1 MSKSLKIV
9 LGIVVG
15 LVVLYTL
22 LGFFAVPWAITNKLP
37 VMLTE
42 ELNRPVAIQEASFN
56 PFLFKLQ
63 VKGFG
68 LQEADKS
75 PIAGFDELF
84 VDFEPLSSLKNQ
96 AYTFAKIR
104 LGLPYGLVMV
114 RPDGS
119 VNVAEMGQPDS
130 GDRDREPPEEVLK
143 DGADEPEGL
152 PAILIE
158 ELAIQQGMVEFVDA
172 SRPTPFEAHIV
183 PINLTLEQF
192 STQKGRANPYA
203 LSAELQDEEKIAWE
217 GTLTLEPVQSQGN
230 LTLENIQLSGIW
242 AYLHDQFRFLIP
254 QGVATLKGQYELS
267 VNDDVVDVMVN
278 QGTVT
283 VQDVQIQEKG
293 ASEAVIDLPFFEVDG
308 VSVDVGKQEVRIPT
322 AKSRDARLTGWLD
335 EDGEMNY
342 QTLFTPLDADKDEAS
357 KAALSDAQDSANA
370 ELPWTVFV
378 QDIALENYTV
388 ELEDRQP
395 DIPVKLLLDSLQLHT
410 SEFSTNFDKPLP
422 IDLSFHLNQTGKA
435 NLKGSVAIEP
445 VSVQL
450 DVALADIA
458 LQPFKSYI
466 SPFVQFDVEDGALSL
481 AGKARYQ
488 DSAKAE
494 PLVTFNGGLDIAQLA
509 LVDPAQAKPFVQWEA
524 LKLKDFSLAV
534 EPTSVKLKEVALVKP
549 ALVMSVD
556 PDGGL
561 NFFRLFSPAGQEEPD
576 TDKSTK
582 AETAPEESEGPPTPV
597 KIQTVR
603 LENLQA
609 SIADLSVTP
618 NVRTKIADLSG
629 TIKGLSSEQLAKA
642 DVSIK
647 GKVGG
652 YAPILIE
659 GQINPLSED
668 AYTDLVLS
676 FKNLDLTTV
685 SPYSGKFA
693 GYPISKGKMTL
704 ELDYKLSQ
712 KELVGENKVF
722 VDQITMGKQVESP
735 DATSLPIPLAL
746 ALLKDRKGKI
756 DIDLPVRG
764 NIDDPEF
771 SYWGLIGQALV
782 NLITK
787 VAASPFS
794 IVGGLVGEIAGGDA
808 DALQY
813 VAFPAGEKEVPLPEQ
828 EKLLALGKAIAERP
842 GLRLEITGAAD
853 PDLDSKAL
861 AAAKLLTQLKKAKF
875 VEQPPS
881 SEEGEISIDQVELTP
896 EEEAQFF
903 TKLYREKFGDSAA
916 TNSAK
921 DSDDP
926 EKASK
931 KPTVEEMKEALL
943 KDIPVDEGQLR
954 FLAQQRAQHIQDFLI
969 QKAEIPND
977 RVFLVEV
984 LLTPEVEQDLVRSP
998 LALGAN

>member
-1 MSKSLKIV
+1 MKKVFKIF
-9 LGIVVG
+9 LVVG
-15 LVVLYTL
+15 VALFLLYIA
-22 LGFFAVPWAITNKLP
+22 LGFWGVPWVITNKLP
-37 VMLTE
+37 AMLTE
-42 ELNRPVAIQEASFN
+42 ELNRPVTIQEASFN

-68 LQEADKS
+68 LQETDES

-96 AYTFAKIR
+96 AYTFAHIR
-104 LGLPYGLVMV
+104 LGLPYGFVMV

-119 VNVAEMGQPDS
+119 VNVAEMGQQGSADDEGELPQDV
-130 GDRDREPPEEVLK
+130 PEGGEE
-143 DGADEPEGL
+143 AQGL

-158 ELAIQQGMVEFVDA
+158 VLAIQQGMVEFVDA
-172 SRPTPFEAHIV
+172 SRPTPFEAHLV

-203 LSAELQDEEKIAWE
+203 LSAELQDEEKISWE
-217 GTLTLEPVQSQGN
+217 GTLTLEPVQSQGS
-230 LTLENIQLSGIW
+230 LTLENIQLSGVW

-267 VNDDVVDVMVN
+267 VNDDDVDVVVN
-278 QGTVT
+278 HGTVT
-283 VQDVQIQEKG
+283 VKDVQIQKKG

-308 VSVDVGKQEVRIPT
+308 VSVDIGKQEVRIPT
-322 AKSRDARLTGWLD
+322 AKSQDARLTGWLD
-335 EDGEMNY
+335 EEGEMNY
-342 QTLFTPLDADKDEAS
+342 QTLFTPVDADKVEAS
-357 KAALSDAQDSANA
+357 ETALSDAQDSANS
-370 ELPWTVFV
+370 ESSWTVLV
-378 QDIALENYTV
+378 QDIVLENYTV
-388 ELEDRQP
+388 DFEDRQP
-395 DIPVKLLLDSLQLHT
+395 EIPVKLLLDSLQLHT

-422 IDLSFHLNQTGKA
+422 IDLAFNLNQTGKA
-435 NLKGSVAIEP
+435 DLKGAVTIEP
-445 VSVQL
+445 LAVQL
-450 DVALADIA
+450 DVALSNIA
-458 LQPFKSYI
+458 LPPFESYL

-488 DSAKAE
+488 DGAKTE
-494 PLVTFNGGLDIAQLA
+494 PLVTFDGGLAIEQLA
-509 LVDPAQAKPFVQWEA
+509 LVDPAQAKPFVQWDA
-524 LKLKDFSLAV
+524 LKLKDLNLAV
-534 EPTSVKLKEVALVKP
+534 EPTSVTLQEVALVKP
-549 ALVMSVD
+549 ALVMAMD

-561 NFFRLFSPAGQEEPD
+561 NFSRLFSPVGQEETDIDDSTYSD
-576 TDKSTK
+576 T
-582 AETAPEESEGPPTPV
+582 ASEQSDVPPTPV
-597 KIQTVR
+597 KIKTVR

-618 NVRTKIADLSG
+618 HVRTKIADLSG
-629 TIKGLSSEQLAKA
+629 TIEGLSSEQLAKA

-652 YAPILIE
+652 YAPLLIE

-693 GYPISKGKMTL
+693 GYPITKGKITL
-704 ELDYKLSQ
+704 NLDYKLSQ

-722 VDQITMGKQVESP
+722 VDQITMGKHVDSP

-813 VAFPAGEKEVPLPEQ
+813 VAFPAGEKEVALPEE

-853 PDLDSKAL
+853 PDVDSRAL
-861 AAAKLLTQLKKAKF
+861 AAAKLLLQLKKAKF
-875 VEQPPS
+875 VEQPHS
-881 SEEGEISIDQVELTP
+881 NEEGDISIDQVKLMP
-896 EEEAQFF
+896 EEKAQFF
-903 TKLYREKFGDSAA
+903 TKLYREKFGDAAA

-921 DSDDP
+921 DSDNS

-931 KPTVEEMKEALL
+931 QPTVEEMKEALL

-954 FLAQQRAQHIQDFLI
+954 LLAQQRAQHIQDFLI
-969 QKAEIPND
+969 QKAQIPND

-998 LALGAN
+998 LALGVN

>member
-9 LGIVVG
+9 LGLIVG
-15 LVVLYTL
+15 LVVLYTV
-22 LGFFAVPWAITNKLP
+22 LGFFAVPWAITSKLP
-37 VMLTE
+37 AMLTK
-42 ELNRPVAIQEASFN
+42 ELNRPVTIQEAAFN

-68 LQEADKS
+68 LQEADES

-130 GDRDREPPEEVLK
+130 ADDEGESPQDVPEG
-143 DGADEPEGL
+143 GAEAQGL
-152 PAILIE
+152 PAVLIE

-172 SRPTPFEAHIV
+172 SRPMPFEAHLV

-203 LSAELQDEEKIAWE
+203 LSAELQDDEKISWE
-217 GTLTLEPVQSQGN
+217 GTLTLEPVQSQGS

-254 QGVATLKGQYELS
+254 QGVATLNGQYELS
-267 VNDDVVDVMVN
+267 VNEDDVDVVVN
-278 QGTVT
+278 QGTIT

-293 ASEAVIDLPFFEVDG
+293 ASEAVIALPFFEVDG
-308 VSVDVGKQEVRIPT
+308 VFVDVGKQEVRIPT
-322 AKSRDARLTGWLD
+322 AKGRDARLTGWLD
-335 EDGEMNY
+335 EDGVMNY
-342 QTLFTPLDADKDEAS
+342 QSLFTPLDADKDEIS
-357 KAALSDAQDSANA
+357 EAARSDEQDSSDV
-370 ELPWTVFV
+370 EPPWTVLV
-378 QDIALENYTV
+378 QDIVLENFTID
-388 ELEDRQP
+388 LEDRQP
-395 DIPVKLLLDSLQLHT
+395 EIPVKLLLDSLQFHT

-422 IDLSFHLNQTGKA
+422 VDLSFNLNQTGKA
-435 NLKGSVAIEP
+435 DLKGSVEIEP

-450 DVALADIA
+450 DVALSDIA
-458 LQPFKSYI
+458 LQPFESYL
-466 SPFVQFDVEDGALSL
+466 SPFVQFDVGDGALSL
-481 AGKARYQ
+481 AGKAHYQ
-488 DSAKAE
+488 DGSEAK
-494 PLVTFNGGLDIAQLA
+494 PMVTFDGGLDIAQLA
-509 LVDPAQAKPFVQWEA
+509 LVDPAQAKPFVKWDA
-524 LKLKDFSLAV
+524 LNLKDLSLAV
-534 EPTSVKLKEVALVKP
+534 EPTSVTLKEVALVKP

-561 NFFRLFSPAGQEEPD
+561 NFSRLFSPAGQED
-576 TDKSTK
+576 T
-582 AETAPEESEGPPTPV
+582 ETEASEDSNRESEESTGSPTPV

-693 GYPISKGKMTL
+693 GYPITKGKMTL

-722 VDQITMGKQVESP
+722 VDQITMGKHVESP

-808 DALQY
+808 DALKY
-813 VAFPAGEKEVPLPEQ
+813 VAFLAGEKNVSLPEQ

-853 PDLDSKAL
+853 SDLDSKAL

-881 SEEGEISIDQVELTP
+881 NEEGDISIDQVELTS

-916 TNSAK
+916 THSAR
-921 DSDDP
+921 DSGDP

-931 KPTVEEMKEALL
+931 KPTVEEMKDALL
-943 KDIPVDEGQLR
+943 KDIPVDESQLR
-954 FLAQQRAQHIQDFLI
+954 LLAQQRAQHIQDFLI
-969 QKAEIPND
+969 QKAQVPND
-977 RVFLVEV
+977 RIFLVEV
-984 LLTPEVEQDLVRSP
+984 TLEPEVEQDLVRSP
-998 LALGAN
+998 LALGVN

>member
-1 MSKSLKIV
+1 MKKIFKIF
-9 LGIVVG
+9 LVVG
-15 LVVLYTL
+15 VVLFLLYTA
-22 LGFFAVPWAITNKLP
+22 LGFWGVPWAITNKLP
-37 VMLTE
+37 AMLTQ
-42 ELNRPVAIQEASFN
+42 ELNRPVTIQEAAFN

-68 LQEADKS
+68 LQEADES

-96 AYTFAKIR
+96 AYTFAQIR
-104 LGLPYGLVMV
+104 LGLPYGFVMV

-130 GDRDREPPEEVLK
+130 ADDKGELPQDVPEGGEE
-143 DGADEPEGL
+143 AQGL

-172 SRPTPFEAHIV
+172 SRPTPFEAHLV

-203 LSAELQDEEKIAWE
+203 LLAELQDEEKISWE
-217 GTLTLEPVQSQGN
+217 GTLTLEPVQSQGS
-230 LTLENIQLSGIW
+230 LTLENIQLAGLW

-254 QGVATLKGQYELS
+254 QGVATLKGQYELT
-267 VNDDVVDVMVN
+267 VNDDDVDVVVN

-283 VQDVQIQEKG
+283 VKDVQIQEKG
-293 ASEAVIDLPFFEVDG
+293 ASETVIDLPFFEVAG

-322 AKSRDARLTGWLD
+322 AKSQDARLTAWLD

-342 QTLFTPLDADKDEAS
+342 QALFTPVDADKDEAS
-357 KAALSDAQDSANA
+357 EAALSDAQDSANS
-370 ELPWTVFV
+370 ESSWTVLV

-388 ELEDRQP
+388 DLEDRQP
-395 DIPVKLLLDSLQLHT
+395 EIPVKLLLDSLQLHT

-422 IDLSFHLNQTGKA
+422 IDLSFNLNQTGKA
-435 NLKGSVAIEP
+435 DLKGSVVIEP
-445 VSVQL
+445 VSVRL
-450 DVALADIA
+450 DVDLSDIA
-458 LQPFKSYI
+458 LQPFESYL

-488 DSAKAE
+488 DGAKTE
-494 PLVTFNGGLDIAQLA
+494 PMVTFDGALAIGQLA
-509 LVDPAQAKPFVQWEA
+509 LMDPAQAKSFVKWDA
-524 LKLKDFSLAV
+524 LNLKDLMLAV
-534 EPTSVKLKEVALVKP
+534 EPTSVILTEVALVNP

-561 NFFRLFSPAGQEEPD
+561 NFSRLFSPAGQED
-576 TDKSTK
+576 T
-582 AETAPEESEGPPTPV
+582 ETEASEDSNRESEESTGPPTPV

-609 SIADLSVTP
+609 AIADLSVTP

-647 GKVGG
+647 GNVGG

-676 FKNLDLTTV
+676 FQNLDLTTV

-693 GYPISKGKMTL
+693 GYPITKGKMTL
-704 ELDYKLSQ
+704 NLDYKLSQ

-722 VDQITMGKQVESP
+722 VDQITMGKHVESP

-813 VAFPAGEKEVPLPEQ
+813 VAFPAGEKEVALPEQ

-853 PDLDSKAL
+853 SDMDRKAL

-881 SEEGEISIDQVELTP
+881 KGEGDVSVDRVELTS

-903 TKLYREKFGDSAA
+903 TKLYREKFGDSAMA
-916 TNSAK
+916 NPKK
-921 DSDDP
+921 DSDES

-931 KPTVEEMKEALL
+931 KLTVEEMKNALL
-943 KDIPVDEGQLR
+943 KDIPVDKSQLR
-954 FLAQQRAQHIQDFLI
+954 LLAQQRAQHIQDFLI
-969 QKAEIPND
+969 QEAQVPND